1 MLEKRRYTALEKWT
15 EALESVHNAVINKS
29 PTNANRMGGDGG
41 FGFPG
46 EALGFREFSRF
57 DAYWFVVRR
66 YHVSRSVFRLVACIF
81 TFASFFFNR
90 ICFHTIRGADTSFKH
105 DLCFEPTP

>member
-1 MLEKRRYTALEKWT
+1 M
-15 EALESVHNAVINKS
+15 EALESVHNVVINKS

-57 DAYWFVVRR
+57 DGY
-66 YHVSRSVFRLVACIF
+66 
-81 TFASFFFNR
+81 
-90 ICFHTIRGADTSFKH
+90 
-105 DLCFEPTP
+105 

>member
-29 PTNANRMGGDGG
+29 PTNANRMGGYGV

-46 EALGFREFSRF
+46 EALGSRESSRF
-57 DAYWFVVRR
+57 DAYWFVVRK
-66 YHVSRSVFRLVACIF
+66 YHVSRSVFRPACTFTLAPFFSIIF
-81 TFASFFFNR
+81 AF
-90 ICFHTIRGADTSFKH
+90 IQ
-105 DLCFEPTP
+105 